1 MVGRYS
7 CDVRICS
14 CPGRDIRAEEGKAE
28 KNHSTEQTSKES
40 EAPELIPIVLPPIG
54 LQKGKMKKRKAT
66 PAAPPIPPPTEPS
79 EDQEDDDGIY
89 NLNIIVIIQ

>member
-1 MVGRYS
+1 MVGRYA

-28 KNHSTEQTSKES
+28 KNHLTDETVKQSETSTLV
-40 EAPELIPIVLPPIG
+40 AIELPNIA

-66 PAAPPIPPPTEPS
+66 PAAPPPLVPVTES
-79 EDQEDDDGIY
+79 QGDQEDDDGIY
-89 NLNIIVIIQ
+89 NLNIDVII